1 MSRELYLRSNGMST
15 DFCQRVSDCMM
26 DGKSSKS
33 PSPAPEEAASRH
45 NSRESDSGGPVEKRK
60 KHRRGK
66 RRRNKPYHTL
76 TTEEKKRV
84 DEKAQERYER
94 RQQTFA
100 RLRRP
105 VAPEN
110 TTQFLME
117 DREEMEPRLPSP
129 SRVPPIRHHSHSVD
143 SSGVDSETYESPED
157 DGLETELFLEEDFA
171 NAYQEHHMERLQSM
185 GKEELMDE
193 YLSLEK
199 SYNNMEATLQ
209 DSESKICS
217 LEEELKLL
225 KQEHHS
231 DPDTTSS

>member
-1 MSRELYLRSNGMST
+1 MSIDY
-15 DFCQRVSDCMM
+15 CQRVSDCMM

-33 PSPAPEEAASRH
+33 PSPAPEEAAVRH
-45 NSRESDSGGPVEKRK
+45 NSRESDSGGLVEKRK

-66 RRRNKPYHTL
+66 RRRNKPYHSL
-76 TTEEKKRV
+76 SAEEKKRV
-84 DEKAQERYER
+84 DEKAQERYEK

-117 DREEMEPRLPSP
+117 DREEMGPTLLSP
-129 SRVPPIRHHSHSVD
+129 SRVPPIRHHSHSID
-143 SSGVDSETYESPED
+143 SSGDDDTYESPED
-157 DGLETELFLEEDFA
+157 ETLETELFLEEDFA

-193 YLSLEK
+193 YLSLER

-209 DSESKICS
+209 DSESKITS
-217 LEEELKLL
+217 LEHELQLL
-225 KQEHHS
+225 KEQQHS
-231 DPDTTSS
+231 DPDMTLSS

>member
-1 MSRELYLRSNGMST
+1 MSI

-45 NSRESDSGGPVEKRK
+45 NSRESDSGGLVEKRK

-76 TTEEKKRV
+76 TAEEKKRV

-117 DREEMEPRLPSP
+117 DREEMEPKLPSP
-129 SRVPPIRHHSHSVD
+129 SRVPPIRHHSHSMD
-143 SSGVDSETYESPED
+143 STDEDETYESPED
-157 DGLETELFLEEDFA
+157 EALETELFLEEDFA

-185 GKEELMDE
+185 GKEELVDE

-209 DSESKICS
+209 DSENKICT
-217 LEEELKLL
+217 LERELNLL
-225 KQEHHS
+225 KQKQNS
-231 DPDTTSS
+231 DADTTSSS

>member
-1 MSRELYLRSNGMST
+1 
-15 DFCQRVSDCMM
+15 M

-45 NSRESDSGGPVEKRK
+45 NSRESDSGGLVEKRK

-76 TTEEKKRV
+76 SAEEKKRV
-84 DEKAQERYER
+84 DEKVQKRLEK

-117 DREEMEPRLPSP
+117 DREEMEPRLP
-129 SRVPPIRHHSHSVD
+129 RIPPLRHHSHSVD
-143 SSGVDSETYESPED
+143 SSGDDETYESPED
-157 DGLETELFLEEDFA
+157 NMLETELFLEEDFA

-185 GKEELMDE
+185 CKDELMDE

-209 DSESKICS
+209 DSENKICG
-217 LEEELKLL
+217 LERELNLL
-225 KQEHHS
+225 KQQQHS
-231 DPDTTSS
+231 DPNNSS